1 MWNFEITN
9 PFHVFFIICHFQ
21 YVNLVPCLKHIWTKE
36 EEDTL
41 VKCLVELVSTRE
53 WKFDN
58 GTFRPSY
65 LAQLVHMM
73 VEKLPGFHVQATTII
88 DYRIKT
94 FKQTFQAIAEMWG
107 PACSGFGWNHNA
119 KCIIAEKEVF
129 DNWVRV
135 RKIILT

>member
-41 VKCLVELVSTRE
+41 VKCLVELVSTRG

-58 GTFRPSY
+58 GTLRPGY
-65 LAQLVHMM
+65 LAQLVRMM
-73 VEKLPGFHVQATTII
+73 AEKIPRFRVRITIII

-94 FKQTFQAIAEMWG
+94 LKQTFQDIAEIRG
-107 PACSGFGWNHNA
+107 PACSGLGWNDDE
-119 KCIIAEKEVF
+119 KCIIVEKEVF
-129 DNWVRV
+129 DN
-135 RKIILT
+135 